1 MDILLISSIMDNN
14 ILRDSYKGGFWISGK
29 YPVFRIKIFP
39 GIVIREGVGYPA
51 NIQYLG
57 YKYSQG

>member
-57 YKYSQG
+57 